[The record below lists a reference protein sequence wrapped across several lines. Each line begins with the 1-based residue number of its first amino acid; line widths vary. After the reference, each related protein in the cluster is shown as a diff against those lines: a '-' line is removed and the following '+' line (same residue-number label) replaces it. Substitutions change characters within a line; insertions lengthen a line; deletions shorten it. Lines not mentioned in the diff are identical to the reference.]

1 MEQIYMSVNAIPLN
15 VARKIFEIFL
25 GIDFLCENYF
35 VAQVI
40 VALAQTICR
49 VFAVYQY
56 YIIYTLTR
64 IRNTF
69 YLCHT
74 CLHAL
79 WLDNILLR
87 QYSGSGSRTD
97 LENFTH

>member
-1 MEQIYMSVNAIPLN
+1 MSVNAIPLN
-15 VARKIFEIFL
+15 VARKNIRNIFGDRFL
-25 GIDFLCENYF
+25 MCENYF

-69 YLCHT
+69 YLCRT
-74 CLHAL
+74 RQHAL

-87 QYSGSGSRTD
+87 QYSGSGSRSD
-97 LENFTH
+97 LENSAH